1 MEPLKNFGQIAERLS
16 KNPLGIIAL
25 FLVLVYGM
33 AGFVATSSV
42 LESEQRLIIVLFLV
56 GFPILVLGIFYSL
69 VTKHHNK
76 LYAPSDFVDEDNFIK
91 SVGDLKSS
99 LKQIREEIDNQPLYR
114 YTQLSEGGKLIIL
127 TLLDEGD
134 FDLHAFSEQYG
145 FQYKKLIKQAII
157 LEDYKWLNI
166 GGDVGTLKIT
176 KKGMDE
182 VATFED
188 LCYGRTNSLKRS
200 KRIKRIDG

>member
-1 MEPLKNFGQIAERLS
+1 MELVKEFGQIAERLS

-33 AGFVATSSV
+33 AGIVSISSV
-42 LESEQRLIIVLFLV
+42 LESGQRLIIVWFLV
-56 GFPILVLGIFYSL
+56 VFPILVLGIFYLL

-76 LYAPSDFVDEDNFIK
+76 LYAPADFADEGNFIK

-99 LKQIREEIDNQPLYR
+99 IKQIQEEIDNQPLYR
-114 YTQLSEGGKLIIL
+114 YTRLSEGGKLLIL
-127 TLLDEGD
+127 TLVDEKKI
-134 FDLHAFSEQYG
+134 DLHAFSDRKQIQCDE
-145 FQYKKLIKQAII
+145 LIKQAQI
-157 LEDYKWLNI
+157 LDNYEWLNI
-166 GGDVGTLKIT
+166 GGNAATVKIT

-188 LCYGRTNSLKRS
+188 LCYGRSNGLERLKRL
-200 KRIKRIDG
+200 KNDR